1 MKLTDLQGDTKLKEM
16 LNSVK
21 HVSMF
26 FTAVWFKTQK
36 FYRLVEKCYQDLCSH
51 TPKNKPLF

>member
-1 MKLTDLQGDTKLKEM
+1 MKAENKIQLSTCPFFFDLEKAPGNLQMKLTDLQGDTKLKEM

-26 FTAVWFKTQK
+26 FTAV
-36 FYRLVEKCYQDLCSH
+36 
-51 TPKNKPLF
+51 